1 MLKSELPKAAREG
14 PNGKHFDRMDQ
25 TLPPTAT
32 SPPCSVNADTN
43 SSGSAGCTSEIHTL
57 KRHCNLPTLVISPLH
72 KKEKIMS
79 SLFNWQRPQNYFI
92 SLEHMKS
99 CLYNSIQIPPPSK
112 KKGTHSFWNV
122 KDLATQLQEGLF
134 PDLGLNSLYSVSAS
148 LAPRSQY
155 FQYMFSQFD
164 FTTK

>member
-1 MLKSELPKAAREG
+1 
-14 PNGKHFDRMDQ
+14 
-25 TLPPTAT
+25 
-32 SPPCSVNADTN
+32 
-43 SSGSAGCTSEIHTL
+43 
-57 KRHCNLPTLVISPLH
+57 
-72 KKEKIMS
+72 
-79 SLFNWQRPQNYFI
+79 
-92 SLEHMKS
+92 MKS
-99 CLYNSIQIPPPSK
+99 CLYSSIQIPPPLQ